1 MTPLPILAAL
11 RSPAFL
17 PDSLASLLFE
27 NHWSYWIV
35 ALLAAAVLF
44 YISNAR
50 QNARLRNIS
59 LALAA
64 LTGLWALLA
73 FLILT
78 PAERLYNAHTGLADA
93 AKNGDVDRIVSY
105 LAPNFQAS
113 VLDIPS
119 IDVAREEIS
128 ARLNTFGIQGSTIRY
143 YKYTLHGHT
152 AFTQFNILTQ
162 TSTAGPILTS
172 WNLSWDDLPGEDWR
186 IRNAELTMIG
196 DQDVS
201 PGTIIPK

>member
-186 IRNAELTMIG
+186 IRNAELTKIG